1 MQANIV
7 LILVFAIIV
16 TLFAIF
22 NASVVTVSLFF
33 VDIEVSLALVIIVSA
48 LIGAIIVILLDS
60 VKKIK
65 HSMQVKELHKKIAEY
80 EKKNAEY
87 ENQIINKDETIANQR
102 ILIENYQNTKTE
114 TVSE

>member
-1 MQANIV
+1 MQTNIV
-7 LILVFAIIV
+7 LVLVFAIIV

-33 VDIEVSLALVIIVSA
+33 VDIEVSLALVIIVAA
-48 LIGAIIVILLDS
+48 LVGAIVVILLDS

-65 HSMQVKELHKKIAEY
+65 HSMHVKELQKKIVEL
-80 EKKNAEY
+80 EKKVVDFEKQVAA
-87 ENQIINKDETIANQR
+87 KDETISNQR
-102 ILIENYQNTKTE
+102 IIIENYQNTKIE